1 MSNFYF
7 NYDTFYKYYTTE
19 SHLETDNSSP
29 KEIWYYLKVCSR
41 NQQPEQSFLSPHFIT
56 VNNTKIY
63 ISKMGDENNKND
75 GLLFTI
81 PTQIDDKLWD
91 FHFHFGKTTIQRN
104 KTDINVVFFHKTIQD
119 PQKNG
124 KVRDN
129 CYFPQKMKIKD
140 IAEIICVQEK
150 NSKMGEKFLEGTDDF
165 NYIKEILS
173 RPFLKPPS
181 NNTKLSFRDALTSN
195 HSSSHNHK
203 NTKHSGKGGTKK
215 KKTRKYR
222 RKTVRRR

>member
-1 MSNFYF
+1 
-7 NYDTFYKYYTTE
+7 
-19 SHLETDNSSP
+19 
-29 KEIWYYLKVCSR
+29 
-41 NQQPEQSFLSPHFIT
+41 
-56 VNNTKIY
+56 
-63 ISKMGDENNKND
+63 MGDENNKND

-104 KTDINVVFFHKTIQD
+104 KKDIKVVFFHKTIQD

-150 NSKMGEKFLEGTDDF
+150 NSKMGEKFLEDTDDF

-195 HSSSHNHK
+195 KLNTQHNSSSKNHR
-203 NTKHSGKGGTKK
+203 KGGTKK
-215 KKTRKYR
+215 KKNRKYC
-222 RKTVRRR
+222 RKTLRRR

>member
-1 MSNFYF
+1 
-7 NYDTFYKYYTTE
+7 
-19 SHLETDNSSP
+19 
-29 KEIWYYLKVCSR
+29 
-41 NQQPEQSFLSPHFIT
+41 
-56 VNNTKIY
+56 
-63 ISKMGDENNKND
+63 MGDENNKND

-104 KTDINVVFFHKTIQD
+104 KKDINVVFFHKTIQN
-119 PQKNG
+119 PQKTG
-124 KVRDN
+124 KERDN

-140 IAEIICVQEK
+140 IAEIICVQEQ
-150 NSKMGEKFLEGTDDF
+150 NSKMGKKFMEGTDDF

-181 NNTKLSFRDALTSN
+181 NNTKPSFRDALTSN
-195 HSSSHNHK
+195 NSQHHSSSHNHK

-215 KKTRKYR
+215 KKTRKYL
-222 RKTVRRR
+222 RKTVRHR